1 MTEKNQRLT
10 LEEITS
16 FAKRRGFVFQASEI
30 YGGLA
35 GFWDYGPY
43 GVELVNNL
51 KNAWWKAFVHRHA
64 NIHGLDSAIIQHPK
78 LWEASGHVAGFVDP
92 MIDCKSC
99 KHRFRADHVAGV
111 DTTNLDELAKLLE
124 GKSCPNCGKKATFTP
139 PRQFNMMLTTHLGAV
154 VDDSTKAYL
163 RPETAGGIYVNYE
176 TVRETTRAKIPFGIA
191 QIGKA
196 FRNEITPRDF
206 IFRVRELE
214 QMEMQYFI
222 APDTRQEEYENWR
235 ITTRNFLLEDVGL
248 KESSLDWHEHGEDER
263 AHYAAAAHD
272 VYFAFP
278 HGSKELA
285 GIHDRTDHDLKAH
298 MAASGKDLTFFNQET
313 GERFVP
319 NVIESSMG
327 VGRLFIAAL
336 TDAYSEEQVNDDTRV
351 VLRLKP
357 SIAPIKVAV
366 LPLSKKPE
374 LSRVAQE
381 VFAGIASDWRCE
393 YDDTQSIGRRYRRQD
408 EIGTPLCVT
417 VDFESLEDK
426 AVTVR
431 ERDSMS
437 QERVA
442 IAELAVYIEKFYRE
456 N

>member
-1 MTEKNQRLT
+1 MVSQSRRLN

-43 GVELVNNL
+43 GVELANNL
-51 KNAWWKAFVHRHA
+51 KAAWWRAFVYRNH
-64 NIHGLDSAIIQHPK
+64 NIYGLDSAIIQHPK

-92 MIDCKSC
+92 MVDCKSC
-99 KHRFRADHVAGV
+99 KHRFRADHIAGV
-111 DTTNLDELAKLLE
+111 DTTNLGELEKLLFD
-124 GKSCPNCGKKATFTP
+124 KVCPNCGKKGTFTP

-176 TVRETTRAKIPFGIA
+176 TVRETTRAKLPFGIA

-222 APDTRQEEYENWR
+222 APEMREIEYQNWR
-235 ITTRNFLLEDVGL
+235 TKTQEFLLQDIGL
-248 KESSLDWHEHGEDER
+248 QQASLTWHEHGESER

-272 VYFAFP
+272 IYFAFP

-298 MAASGKDLTFFNQET
+298 IAASGKDLAYFDQVT
-313 GERFVP
+313 GKRFVP

-336 TDAYSEEQVNDDTRV
+336 ADAYREEEVNDEMRV
-351 VLRLKP
+351 VLQLKP
-357 SIAPIKVAV
+357 SIAPIKVAI
-366 LPLSKKPE
+366 LPLSKKPQLSEIAQQIFTE
-374 LSRVAQE
+374 LAKT
-381 VFAGIASDWRCE
+381 WRCE

-417 VDFESLEDK
+417 IDFESLDDE
-426 AVTVR
+426 AVTIR
-431 ERDSMS
+431 ERDSMQ
-437 QERVA
+437 QERIA
-442 IAELAVYIEKFYRE
+442 IVELPEYINSFYRTS
-456 N
+456 